1 MMAAVRFLL
10 PEEYGRTLPLFTE
23 CFGEDEEFSRMYY
36 GDSGK
41 GDIYRGRVAVLE
53 QDGQILSMVHVRPM
67 TLQSSAAVAAD
78 VEQYVLPQLK
88 DMKPEDVRFAYL
100 LCIGTA
106 VDCRGRGY
114 MNEVMT
120 FVENELRQ
128 EGCQFSFLVAVDKA
142 IYKSRGY
149 EYHFPLS
156 AESQMY
162 LYADEGLTEGT
173 VKFL

>member
-1 MMAAVRFLL
+1 MVRFL
-10 PEEYGRTLPLFTE
+10 PSEEYGRTLPLFTE
-23 CFGEDEEFSRMYY
+23 CFGEDEAFCRRYY
-36 GDSGK
+36 GEQGQ

-53 QDGQILSMVHVRPM
+53 EDGEILSMVHVKDM
-67 TLQSSAAVAAD
+67 TLRTSAVVAAD
-78 VEQYVLPQLK
+78 VEKYVLPRLT
-88 DMKPEDVRFAYL
+88 DTKPEEVCFAYL

-106 VDCRGRGY
+106 VNHRGRGY
-114 MNEVMT
+114 MDEVMT

-128 EGCQFSFLVAVDKA
+128 NGCQFSFLVAVDKA

-156 AESQMY
+156 ADSQGQ

>member
-1 MMAAVRFLL
+1 MAVVRFLE
-10 PEEYGRTLPLFTE
+10 PSEYGRTRELFVE
-23 CFGEDEEFSRMYY
+23 CFGEDREFCDMYY
-36 GDSGK
+36 GSSGD

-53 QDGQILSMVHVRPM
+53 QDGEILSMVHVKPM
-67 TLQSSAAVAAD
+67 TLQSSAVVASD
-78 VEQYVLPQLK
+78 VEKYVLPRLK
-88 DMKPEDVRFAYL
+88 AMKPDDVRFAYL

-114 MNEVMT
+114 MDEVMT

-128 EGCQFSFLVAVDKA
+128 DGCQFSFLVAVDKA

-156 AESQMY
+156 AESQEQ
-162 LYADEGLTEGT
+162 LYADEGLIEGT